1 MYKTHVISYK
11 EYRGV
16 IISMTP
22 LVRAYWIYGLLLL
35 SITSIFAPLAIT
47 NAYVTS
53 DISKFYKTNSSIVPG
68 TIVGLTPGRADYVEP
83 VKSGSNSD
91 ILGVAVGPGN
101 STLELN
107 NSTNG
112 VNVAISG
119 RTEVLIK
126 STSTSIQRGN
136 YIGLSDRDGVG
147 DVAYVGQK
155 TVGIAE
161 ASSSNLTDEN
171 GFKKLPILVVPGIAP
186 GEKSQS
192 FIASVAGRN
201 VSGLQ
206 IFFATIIAIF
216 GLSSIG
222 FLSYSAVRNGLF
234 AIGRNPLAKPAI
246 LGGLMQVMFM
256 VSLIA
261 LVCVGLMYVTL
272 RI

>member
-1 MYKTHVISYK
+1 MYKTHIIYYK
-11 EYRGV
+11 EYGGV

-22 LVRAYWIYGLLLL
+22 RVRMYWL
-35 SITSIFAPLAIT
+35 LAIMLFLMLT
-47 NAYVTS
+47 LTPKAIAVFTS
-53 DISKFYKTNSSIVPG
+53 DISKFYKTTSSINEG
-68 TIVGLTPGRADYVEP
+68 SIVSLSADSPDYVELA
-83 VKSGSNSD
+83 KKGSSTN
-91 ILGVAVGPGN
+91 ILGVVVGAGN

-107 NSTNG
+107 NSDAG

-119 RTEVLIK
+119 RTEVSVK
-126 STSTSIQRGN
+126 SSSDSIARGD
-136 YIGLSDRDGVG
+136 YVAISDQDGVG
-147 DVAYVGQK
+147 ELATVGDR
-155 TVGIAE
+155 TIGIAE
-161 ASSSNLTDEN
+161 ASSKDLPEE
-171 GFKKLPILVVPGIAP
+171 GGIKKLPILVAP
-186 GEKSQS
+186 GVAPGNKSIS
-192 FIASVAGRN
+192 FIASVAGRE

-206 IFFATIIAIF
+206 IFFSTIIAVC
-216 GLSSIG
+216 GLAAIG